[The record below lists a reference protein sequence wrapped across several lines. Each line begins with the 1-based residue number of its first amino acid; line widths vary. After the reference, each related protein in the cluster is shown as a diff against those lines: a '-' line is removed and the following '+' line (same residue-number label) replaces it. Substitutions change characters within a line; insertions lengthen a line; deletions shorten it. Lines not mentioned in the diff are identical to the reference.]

1 MRSRAKSGQ
10 SGYRYRATLKGHR
23 IDLDS
28 ARGRRRRLIDLATR
42 IRIRLER
49 EALAGRNALHSLNE
63 TDTLH
68 RLAGV
73 PSVFE
78 IAGEIQRKRRVAR

>member
-10 SGYRYRATLKGHR
+10 SGFRYRATLTGHR

-49 EALAGRNALHSLNE
+49 EKLAGRNALHGLNE
-63 TDTLH
+63 TDMLH

-78 IAGEIQRKRRVAR
+78 IAGDIQRNGRAAQ